1 MKKILP
7 ILILLLF
14 SCGTRTA
21 VKSTEISKE
30 NTKVEQTT
38 NAESSAKIERTELE
52 TETKEV
58 GKISFSVTPNLS
70 NIDKSETDKKCPK
83 NIIYKDKTGTEVS
96 IPYENQLINL
106 DSQNSLES
114 KLKASEEYIDV
125 LSKENSTLKSEIEAY
140 KKVKNSDVKSERSS
154 FAWYVLA
161 FVLGVGFSPTIKL
174 IVKKG
179 I

>member
-21 VKSTEISKE
+21 VKSTEITKE
-30 NTKVEQTT
+30 SAKVEQTT
-38 NAESSAKIERTELE
+38 NGETTAKIERKEVE

-58 GKISFSVTPNLS
+58 GKINFAITPNPTFQKLS
-70 NIDKSETDKKCPK
+70 KDCPQ

-114 KLKASEEYIDV
+114 KLKASEEYIES
-125 LSKENSTLKSEIEAY
+125 LTKENNNLKSEIHSHDFQLLLLPSQMLLHILINLLRLRNRIL
-140 KKVKNSDVKSERSS
+140 VV
-154 FAWYVLA
+154 
-161 FVLGVGFSPTIKL
+161 FSYL
-174 IVKKG
+174 CFM
-179 I
+179 

>member
-1 MKKILP
+1 MKTIHLL
-7 ILILLLF
+7 LILLLF

-21 VKSTEISKE
+21 VKSTETSKE

-38 NAESSAKIERTELE
+38 TAETTAKIERKEVE

-58 GKISFSVTPNLS
+58 GKINFAITPNPTFQKLS
-70 NIDKSETDKKCPK
+70 KDCPQ

-114 KLKASEEYIDV
+114 KLKASEEYIES
-125 LSKENSTLKSEIEAY
+125 LTKENNNLKSEISEY
-140 KKVKNSDVKSERSS
+140 KKVKNSDVKSERTSLGW
-154 FAWYVLA
+154 FALVYVL
-161 FVLGVGFSPTIKL
+161 GIITIPAIRMITKNT
-174 IVKKG
+174 I
-179 I
+179 

>member
-1 MKKILP
+1 MKTIHL
-7 ILILLLF
+7 LLVLLLF

-21 VKSTEISKE
+21 VKSTEITKE
-30 NTKVEQTT
+30 SAKVEQATNGETT
-38 NAESSAKIERTELE
+38 AKIERKELE
-52 TETKEV
+52 AETKEV
-58 GKISFSVTPNLS
+58 GKINFAITPNPTFQKVS
-70 NIDKSETDKKCPK
+70 KDCPQ

-96 IPYENQLINL
+96 IPYENQLISL
-106 DSQNSLES
+106 DSQNTNES

-140 KKVKNSDVKSERSS
+140 KKVNASNVKSERNS
-154 FAWYVLA
+154 FAGYVLA
-161 FVLGVGFSPTIKL
+161 FVLGVGFSIIMYL

>member
-21 VKSTEISKE
+21 VKSTEITKE
-30 NTKVEQTT
+30 SAKVEQTT
-38 NAESSAKIERTELE
+38 NGETTAKIERKEVE

-58 GKISFSVTPNLS
+58 GKINFAITPNPTFQKVS
-70 NIDKSETDKKCPK
+70 KDCPQ

-96 IPYENQLINL
+96 IPYENQTINL
-106 DSQNSLES
+106 DSQNTNES

-161 FVLGVGFSPTIKL
+161 FVLGIGFLPTINL

>member
-1 MKKILP
+1 MKTIHLL
-7 ILILLLF
+7 LILLLF

-38 NAESSAKIERTELE
+38 NTETTAKIERKEVE
-52 TETKEV
+52 TESKEV
-58 GKISFSVTPNLS
+58 GKINFAITPNPTFQKVS
-70 NIDKSETDKKCPK
+70 KDCPQ
-83 NIIYKDKTGTEVS
+83 NIIYKDKSGTEVS
-96 IPYENQLINL
+96 IPYENQLISL
-106 DSQNSLES
+106 DSQNTNES

-154 FAWYVLA
+154 FAWYILA
-161 FVLGVGFSPTIKL
+161 FVLGIGFLPTINL
-174 IVKKG
+174 IIKKG